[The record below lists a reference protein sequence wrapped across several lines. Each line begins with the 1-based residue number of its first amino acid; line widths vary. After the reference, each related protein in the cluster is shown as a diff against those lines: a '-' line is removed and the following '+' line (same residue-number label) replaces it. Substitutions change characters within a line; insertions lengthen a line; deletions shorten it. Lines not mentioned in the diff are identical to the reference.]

1 MSFER
6 NINNMKNTRN
16 RTKSRYN
23 KKHTSTK
30 DVGYGT
36 KKEALTDMGMDNQH
50 VQFYGWN
57 GRNNFCSDKFFIYFN

>member
-1 MSFER
+1 
-6 NINNMKNTRN
+6 MKNTRN

-36 KKEALTDMGMDNQH
+36 KKEALTDMGMDNQD
-50 VQFYGWN
+50 FDTLN
-57 GRNNFCSDKFFIYFN
+57 GIFGGGTLDNDLNVDLMELDLDEL